1 MTTEKKTGGGFN
13 FHSVPTGGPR
23 HGKHPRYCF
32 PPEQARPAMAMS
44 SLFLLGEMDGWR
56 ILYRQ
61 PHRGETGECTDLRNA
76 ASCLR
81 FISDRRKESGKI
93 YILNGV
99 PPEGRMSRCGM
110 DRRQF
115 LKCLGTTAGTAVAWG
130 TGLMAGG
137 GNLLSGGFGSLLREA
152 AAAEHSAQVAVAS
165 GASAAEN
172 VRRAVDALGGIKMF
186 LSRGDVVV
194 LKPNIGWDRTPEQAA
209 NTDPDVVVA
218 LAELC
223 LSAGAKEVR
232 VFDRTCNEPRRC
244 YVNSGIQRA
253 IETYARKHHAG
264 DSLRVYH
271 VEDRK
276 FQRTDI
282 AGALVLRE
290 WDLYRDALE
299 ADKIINAP
307 VAKHHS
313 LATVT
318 LGLKNMMGVMGGNR
332 GQIHFR
338 LPECLVDLNRRV
350 PTRLTVID
358 ATRIR
363 VTEL

>member
-1 MTTEKKTGGGFN
+1 
-13 FHSVPTGGPR
+13 
-23 HGKHPRYCF
+23 
-32 PPEQARPAMAMS
+32 MS
-44 SLFLLGEMDGWR
+44 NCGW
-56 ILYRQ
+56 
-61 PHRGETGECTDLRNA
+61 
-76 ASCLR
+76 S
-81 FISDRRKESGKI
+81 
-93 YILNGV
+93 
-99 PPEGRMSRCGM
+99 
-110 DRRQF
+110 RRQF
-115 LKCLGTTAGTAVAWG
+115 LKLAGGTVGITVAGGA
-130 TGLMAGG
+130 GLMTGAAG
-137 GNLLSGGFGSLLREA
+137 LLTGPFRSFLREA
-152 AAAEHSAQVAVAS
+152 AAAGNSAQVAVAS
-165 GASAAEN
+165 GASPSDN
-172 VRRAVDALGGIKMF
+172 VRRAVDALGGIRTF
-186 LSRGDVVV
+186 ISRRDVVV

-209 NTDPDVVVA
+209 NTDPGVVIAV
-218 LAELC
+218 AELC

-244 YVNSGIQRA
+244 YASSGIQQA
-253 IETYARKHHAG
+253 VETYARKHHAG

-276 FQRTDI
+276 FQRTEI
-282 AGALVLRE
+282 PGAILLRQ

-299 ADKIINAP
+299 ADKIINVP

-358 ATRIR
+358 ATRILLRNGPSGGNLEDVKSVGKIFASADIVAADVVAAQALFGLKAREVAHIRMAGEAGIGVSDPGRIR
-363 VTEL
+363 VTEV

>member
-1 MTTEKKTGGGFN
+1 
-13 FHSVPTGGPR
+13 
-23 HGKHPRYCF
+23 
-32 PPEQARPAMAMS
+32 MS
-44 SLFLLGEMDGWR
+44 
-56 ILYRQ
+56 
-61 PHRGETGECTDLRNA
+61 HC
-76 ASCLR
+76 
-81 FISDRRKESGKI
+81 
-93 YILNGV
+93 V
-99 PPEGRMSRCGM
+99 M
-110 DRRQF
+110 DRRRF
-115 LKCLGTTAGTAVAWG
+115 LKYLGAATGTAVTRGA
-130 TGLMAGG
+130 GLMTGGAG
-137 GNLLSGGFGSLLREA
+137 LLTGPFGSFLREA
-152 AAAEHSAQVAVAS
+152 VAAEAGPQVSVAS
-165 GASAAEN
+165 GASAADN
-172 VRRAVDALGGIKMF
+172 VRRAVDSLGGIRTF
-186 LSRGDVVV
+186 ISRGDVVV

-209 NTDPDVVVA
+209 NTDPGVVIAV
-218 LAELC
+218 AELC

-244 YVNSGIQRA
+244 YASSGIQQA
-253 IETYARKHHAG
+253 VETYARKHHAG

-276 FQRTDI
+276 FQRTEI
-282 AGALVLRE
+282 PGAILLRQ

-299 ADKIINAP
+299 ADKIINVP

-358 ATRIR
+358 ATRILLRNGPSGGNLEDVRNVGKIFASADIVAADAVAAQALFGLKGGEVAHIRMAAETGIGVSDTGRIR
-363 VTEL
+363 VAEV